1 MVLLAAVAAVVAGA
15 AGGSDLS
22 ALERVWPGVRDSAE
36 TVFLSSGTRI
46 NAWGEGAERRVRT
59 IVSRLEAPAVGA
71 HVLYMEEFLHD
82 DPENVRRQLLLLLEP
97 AQPSAAGVHVR
108 VFTLRQPGALTHL
121 DRRPARAATLRR
133 ADLAEAV
140 GCDLLLRREGEQFI
154 GGTLGNRCLDIRE
167 GGRRYVDLQL
177 VISEDLYWYR
187 RRVLL
192 RANDDLL
199 EEVSGYNWF
208 ELDEA
213 RLFSCRIDWSA
224 SGRRSEL
231 RPLLRTELHDEGGH
245 AHFGTP
251 DGRNLELVLHSQD
264 WPFMADRDAL
274 ILLLQD
280 QDGSRPLATAWNGID
295 AEDIGIDLGW
305 LRIHCGSLLPNPD
318 ALLAVR

>member
-1 MVLLAAVAAVVAGA
+1 MVLLSAVAAVVAGA
-15 AGGSDLS
+15 AAGSDLS
-22 ALERVWPGVRDSAE
+22 ALEQVWPGVRDSAE

-46 NAWGEGAERRVRT
+46 NPWGEGAERRVRT

-97 AQPSAAGVHVR
+97 AQPSSAGVHVR

-140 GCDLLLRREGEQFI
+140 GCDLLLQREGEQFI

-167 GGRRYVDLQL
+167 GGRRYIDLQL

-199 EEVSGYNWF
+199 EEVSGYNWL